1 MKPLAQTAAV
11 VLLVEAAV
19 VFAIL
24 VIAATMVGVVRW

>member
-1 MKPLAQTAAV
+1 MKPLVQTATV

-24 VIAATMVGVVRW
+24 VIAATMVGAIHW